1 MFVCTVFIPESP
13 KTRIPHH
20 SRGLPLFRP
29 PFFFGCLHR
38 GSMTMPDTLA
48 VAKSNAAHSVPKHR
62 TKLVGWSFREKKQS
76 WTVSRAF
83 FFSHGFLRVLRC
95 RFTGKNW
102 FHWCVSL
109 TWFHAR
115 VNAAKMVKR
124 DQNSWQPD
132 AGNISGEG
140 EMSQNAGM
148 CIQTALCDGSG
159 PRIYITV
166 KRWLTECPQS
176 SWRQWRKLF
185 FFNKQDTWKLGRSDL
200 KIGRNL
206 FEKTSYFTSHESNFL
221 SHFTSQTLKSVIE
234 FAGQPCHEAWHW

>member
-1 MFVCTVFIPESP
+1 MV
-13 KTRIPHH
+13 
-20 SRGLPLFRP
+20 
-29 PFFFGCLHR
+29 
-38 GSMTMPDTLA
+38 
-48 VAKSNAAHSVPKHR
+48 
-62 TKLVGWSFREKKQS
+62 
-76 WTVSRAF
+76 
-83 FFSHGFLRVLRC
+83 LRVLR
-95 RFTGKNW
+95 RSFTGKNR
-102 FHWCVSL
+102 FHWRVSL

-124 DQNSWQPD
+124 DQNSWRPD
-132 AGNISGEG
+132 AGNVSGEG

-185 FFNKQDTWKLGRSDL
+185 FVNKQDTWNLGRSDL

-206 FEKTSYFTSHESNFL
+206 LKKQATCNKSRVQLLKLLYKSNTKIRDWVRG
-221 SHFTSQTLKSVIE
+221 SAMPWSVALVVLVPWRHME
-234 FAGQPCHEAWHW
+234 M